1 MTRLKRPDR
10 QQGHAAALPIWVGVL
25 IAICVIAF
33 TRTAVRAQVPVIY
46 FSTETSFTATA
57 GPHAGQ
63 RISDGDL
70 LSTTGVVVARNA
82 DLIRNFGPM
91 PVVPDFGLDGVF
103 VRRSG
108 EILFSLEGGF
118 WDEKLG
124 TWVRHGDL
132 LSDSGAIV
140 KTNAQLLA
148 NFHPMPSP
156 EPYDFG
162 LDAVHPIG
170 GQRVEF
176 SIEET
181 FWDEALGVWVRHGDL
196 LSDSGAIVKTN
207 AQLLSNF
214 HPMPSPDPDY
224 GLDAVHLVG
233 GSDIWFSIEESFWDE
248 LLGTWISQGDLL
260 STQGS
265 IVQTNAQLLAAFFG
279 GAGNVPEDFG
289 LDAAW
294 LVPEPATFVL
304 LTFGGLVWLRRRRKP
319 TA

>member
-140 KTNAQLLA
+140 KTNAQLL
-148 NFHPMPSP
+148 
-156 EPYDFG
+156 
-162 LDAVHPIG
+162 
-170 GQRVEF
+170 
-176 SIEET
+176 
-181 FWDEALGVWVRHGDL
+181 
-196 LSDSGAIVKTN
+196 
-207 AQLLSNF
+207 SNF